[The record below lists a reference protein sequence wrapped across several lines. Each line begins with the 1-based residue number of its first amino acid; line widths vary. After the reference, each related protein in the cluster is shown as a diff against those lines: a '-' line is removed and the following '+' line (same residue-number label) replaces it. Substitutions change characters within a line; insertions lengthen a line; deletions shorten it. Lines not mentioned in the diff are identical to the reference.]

1 MASTHQNVTKFA
13 QIALLSNAAC
23 RPAALRV
30 VDERGRPGA
39 VARSTRIG
47 PTGPRAPRPRRDVH
61 DGATQPCSW
70 CAQGPRLPGWHNPHL
85 SGIPRR

>member
-30 VDERGRPGA
+30 VDERGRPEA
-39 VARSTRIG
+39 VARSTPNWADRSA
-47 PTGPRAPRPRRDVH
+47 RSSAAERRPRRRYGSPAAGVPRVH
-61 DGATQPCSW
+61 DCRAGRAS
-70 CAQGPRLPGWHNPHL
+70 
-85 SGIPRR
+85 